1 MIPVTPGLALAF
13 TIEAEID
20 APRSAGASPRGERL
34 HIPITGGRVSG
45 PRLSGQVL
53 PGGSDWPV
61 IAPDGTSQVEARY
74 SIEADDGTLIY
85 VVNKGL
91 RVSSDA
97 VRARLRAGESVDPSK
112 FYMRAA
118 PVFDA
123 PTGPHRWLTER
134 LFVSSI
140 APMGRAIRIDVY
152 EVT

>member
-1 MIPVTPGLALAF
+1 MTPVTPGLTLAF

-20 APRSAGASPRGERL
+20 APRSAGASPDGERL
-34 HIPITGGRVSG
+34 HIAITGGRVHG
-45 PRLSGQVL
+45 PRLAGHIL

-61 IAPDGTSQVEARY
+61 IAPDGNSRIEARY
-74 SIEADDGTLIY
+74 TIQADDGTLIY

-91 RVSSDA
+91 RVSSDE
-97 VRARLRAGESVDPSK
+97 VRAKLRAGETVEPSE

-123 PTGPHRWLTER
+123 PAGPHRWLTER
-134 LFVSSI
+134 LFVCSL
-140 APMGRAIRIDVY
+140 APMGRTIRINVY